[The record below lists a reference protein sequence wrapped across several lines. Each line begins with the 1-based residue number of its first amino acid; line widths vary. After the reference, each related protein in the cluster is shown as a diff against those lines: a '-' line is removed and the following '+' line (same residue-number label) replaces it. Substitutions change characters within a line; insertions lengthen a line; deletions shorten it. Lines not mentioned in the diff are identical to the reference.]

1 MFTLLLPI
9 WKPAVVKL
17 TLAPTLAPALK
28 LPVVIVRI
36 VLLTTADP
44 IVRLSGDILAV
55 DVEFDT
61 LTIEFVMVEFTVLLP
76 TKTED
81 VLMLTF
87 DPTFA

>member
-9 WKPAVVKL
+9 WKPVVVKL
-17 TLAPTLAPALK
+17 TLAPTLAPVLK

-36 VLLTTADP
+36 VLLTTAVP
-44 IVRLSGDILAV
+44 IVKLRGDMLAV

-76 TKTED
+76 TKTDD

-87 DPTFA
+87 EPTFA